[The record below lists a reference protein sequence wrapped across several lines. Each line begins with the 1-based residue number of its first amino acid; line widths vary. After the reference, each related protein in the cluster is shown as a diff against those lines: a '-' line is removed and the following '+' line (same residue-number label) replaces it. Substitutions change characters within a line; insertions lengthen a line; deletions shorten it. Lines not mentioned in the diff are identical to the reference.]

1 MSRGKTGIHF
11 SLGTNAE
18 RLPGDHALARRPLE
32 RSANFGDCLV
42 AIFVQFLESLLQRPK
57 FSGTFGRPF
66 PINIE
71 SVGRRWTGR
80 RSVRGRQRRLH
91 RCVVTVGGRHICT
104 PRKLESGRIR
114 SGGIFRVV
122 ARWRCEFAPCSVL
135 FGCPAGVDL
144 VAKDG
149 RRRHVRLITS
159 YSYGP
164 PSPRLRCNRQ
174 PNFAGVFLCCSVIVR
189 YVLTAF
195 RNRFAAALRNLRDRH
210 GQDRKA
216 APNRI
221 APARL
226 RLQVRRLQ
234 PDHVGRAGAAGR
246 NDPSPGSVDGA
257 DLRANAPRLSR
268 GKVGTGFPSR
278 HQRNAFARRSC
289 ANEKMTDGH
298 NSTQSKHAPVKI
310 DHT

>member
-1 MSRGKTGIHF
+1 MTFLRNVILLWDSGPLAGTARSNSFPGKPAPVSYG
-11 SLGTNAE
+11 
-18 RLPGDHALARRPLE
+18 LARRRPLK
-32 RSANFGDCLV
+32 RSANFGDGFV

-57 FSGTFGRPF
+57 FSGAFGRSF
-66 PINIE
+66 PINVE
-71 SVGRRWTGR
+71 SICGRWTGR
-80 RSVRGRQRRLH
+80 RSLRGRQRRLH
-91 RCVVTVGGRHICT
+91 RCVVTIGGRHSCT
-104 PRKLESGRIR
+104 PHKLESSRIR

-122 ARWRCEFAPCSVL
+122 ARWHSDFAPYSVL
-135 FGCPAGVDL
+135 FGCLAGVDL

-149 RRRHVRLITS
+149 RRRQLRLITS

-164 PSPRLRCNRQ
+164 PFPRLRCNRQ
-174 PNFAGVFLCCSVIVR
+174 PNFAGAFLCCSVIVR

-195 RNRFAAALRNLRDRH
+195 RDQSAAALRNLRDRH

-246 NDPSPGSVDGA
+246 NDPSPGSVDA
-257 DLRANAPRLSR
+257 L
-268 GKVGTGFPSR
+268 V
-278 HQRNAFARRSC
+278 
-289 ANEKMTDGH
+289 E
-298 NSTQSKHAPVKI
+298 I
-310 DHT
+310 DRI